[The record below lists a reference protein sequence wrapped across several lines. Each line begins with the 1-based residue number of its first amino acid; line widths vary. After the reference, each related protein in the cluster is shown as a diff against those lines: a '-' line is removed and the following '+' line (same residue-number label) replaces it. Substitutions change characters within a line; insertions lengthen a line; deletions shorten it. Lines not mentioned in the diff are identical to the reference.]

1 LELFEA
7 IFGRRSIRAFKKD
20 DIPEDY
26 LLKLIDAARFAPSAG
41 NLQPWEFVI
50 VKSFERK
57 KALAKAALNQSFIF
71 EAPVAIVVCANEARS
86 ARYYGER
93 GAKLYCIQD
102 TAAAIQNLLL
112 AAYGLG
118 LGACWVGAFN
128 EAEVAKVIEAD
139 KGIRPVAII
148 PIGFPLEKP
157 SPPSRRSIKEIIHK
171 EKLNL

>member
-1 LELFEA
+1 MELFEA
-7 IFGRRSIRAFKKD
+7 IFGRRSVRLFKKN
-20 DIPEDY
+20 DISEEY

-41 NLQPWEFVI
+41 NLQPWEFII
-50 VKSFERK
+50 VKNSEKR
-57 KALAKAALNQSFIF
+57 KALAKAALNQNFIF
-71 EAPVAIVVCANEARS
+71 EAPVAIVVCANENRS

-102 TAAAIQNLLL
+102 TAAAIENLLL

-118 LGACWVGAFN
+118 LGTCWVGAFN
-128 EAEVAKVIEAD
+128 EVEVAKVVEAS

-157 SPPSRRSIKEIIHK
+157 SPPSRRSLKEIIHK
-171 EKLNL
+171 EKLSL

>member
-20 DIPEDY
+20 AVPEDY

-50 VKSFERK
+50 VESVEGR
-57 KALAKAALNQSFIF
+57 KALAKAALNQTFIF

-86 ARYYGER
+86 RRYYGER

-112 AAYGLG
+112 SAYALG

-128 EAEVAKVIEAD
+128 EVEVAKIIGAD
-139 KGIRPVAII
+139 GNVRPIAII

-157 SPPSRRSIKEIIHK
+157 YPPSRRSLKEIIHK
-171 EKLNL
+171 EKLKL